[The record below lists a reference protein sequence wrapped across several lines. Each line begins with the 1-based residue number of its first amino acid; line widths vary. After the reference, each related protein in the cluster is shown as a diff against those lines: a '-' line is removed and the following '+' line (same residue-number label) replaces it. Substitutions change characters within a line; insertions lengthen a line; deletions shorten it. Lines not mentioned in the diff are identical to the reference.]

1 MITWNHVR
9 EELDKAMKIV
19 NSIKEASLE
28 AIIKLQKLIVKL
40 LTVIIKITI
49 SNRSNTKKIMDKL
62 DISRI
67 SRKIYKPDFD
77 NGATLNFK
85 TDIVATNKI
94 EIDEDIID
102 NIKKG
107 EQLWN
112 LK

>member
-1 MITWNHVR
+1 MITGNHVR

-62 DISRI
+62 DIPEYHAKST
-67 SRKIYKPDFD
+67 KPDIEFAG
-77 NGATLNFK
+77 GALVMNDK
-85 TDIVATNKI
+85 TDIVGTNKI
-94 EIDEDIID
+94 EIGKHIID
-102 NIKKG
+102 NVNKG
-107 EQLWN
+107 EQL
-112 LK
+112 